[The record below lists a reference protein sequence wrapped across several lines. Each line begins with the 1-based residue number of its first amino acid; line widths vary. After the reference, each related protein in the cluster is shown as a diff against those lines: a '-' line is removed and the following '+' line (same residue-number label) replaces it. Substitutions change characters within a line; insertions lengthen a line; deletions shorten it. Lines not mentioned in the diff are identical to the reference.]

1 MVFSFLF
8 GGTVNRLVPNL
19 TNNVNTITD
28 GCLKSVEMVSHRL
41 DISLHLL
48 TNTMM
53 GFLTTCSLSF
63 LLYLTD
69 FSPFLRI
76 MVWFL
81 VVSVCF
87 RMICNY
93 IMHSNSMRL
102 SQPDVSPMDLM
113 ADNDNAKRGK
123 QYMKFHPI
131 QEQKI
136 IFIRCIRKVIL
147 RKGVWKYHN
156 TDSFHII

>member
-19 TNNVNTITD
+19 TDNVNTITD
-28 GCLKSVEMVSHRL
+28 GCLKSIEMVSHRL

-69 FSPFLRI
+69 FSPFLRM

-102 SQPDVSPMDLM
+102 SQPDVSPMDPM
-113 ADNDNAKRGK
+113 VDNDNAKRGRK
-123 QYMKFHPI
+123 YMNFHRI
-131 QEQKI
+131 DEQKI
-136 IFIRCIRKVIL
+136 ISKRCIPKVIL
-147 RKGVWKYHN
+147 RKGVW
-156 TDSFHII
+156 